1 MRFFTDLRG
10 LNAFVTV
17 AREGNVTRAAEL
29 LHLSQPAVTQQ
40 LKRLAEACGVQ
51 LFRRTPKGLE
61 LTPYGTTL
69 VPKAVNVLA
78 AMGEFANCVHNL
90 GGGLQGHIRVGTVID
105 PEFTR
110 LGDFLAEIN
119 RTAPGIE
126 TELFHGVSGDVLSR
140 LLRDE
145 IDVGYFLGEL
155 EIDGRWGDNPI
166 TAKVHRQ
173 VLTSFSYVVIA
184 PPGWAHKVT
193 GASWV
198 ELAKL
203 PWVGTQPSSVHS
215 RLLRRVFGEYRVT
228 PQTVARVDQEL
239 SMIALVRSGVGLSLC
254 RDSQALI
261 EKETNGIAIADKVE
275 IKTELSFITL
285 EARRSDPQIAAVF
298 DALSRVWSSK
308 EKRVTPAF
316 AH

>member
-17 AREGNVTRAAEL
+17 AREGNVTRAAEI

-40 LKRLAEACGVQ
+40 LKRLAETCGFQ
-51 LFRRTPKGLE
+51 LFRRTPQGLE
-61 LTPYGTTL
+61 LTPNGMML
-69 VPKAVNVLA
+69 VPKAVNVLT
-78 AMGEFANCVHNL
+78 AMGEFGSCAHNL
-90 GGGLQGHIRVGTVID
+90 RGGLQGHIRVGTVID

-126 TELFHGVSGDVLSR
+126 AELFHGVSGDVLSR

-155 EIDGRWGDNPI
+155 EIDGRGSDEPI
-166 TAKVHRQ
+166 AAKVHRQ

-184 PPGWAHKVT
+184 PPGWAHKVA
-193 GASWV
+193 GLSWV

-215 RLLRRVFGEYRVT
+215 RLLRRVFDEYGVT

-239 SMIALVRSGVGLSLC
+239 SMMAMVRAGMGLSLC
-254 RDSQALI
+254 RASQALI
-261 EKETNGIAIADKVE
+261 EKKKNGIAIADRVE

-285 EARRSDPQIAAVF
+285 EARRADPRIACVF
-298 DALSRVWSSK
+298 DALSHIWSDS
-308 EKRVTPAF
+308 A
-316 AH
+316 